1 MVIRAFFRTVN
12 NSVNGSRAML
22 LAIASLDYAV
32 LAFYLLA
39 MIGVG
44 IYFSREQHTLGDFF
58 LAGRSMGWFPV
69 GLSIMATLLSALSYS
84 GVPGEAYFVGYKFL
98 LMPLAVWLTLPLL
111 SYVVLPLYHRL
122 RIFSIYE
129 YIEMRF
135 DVTTRFASSILFIV
149 WRLLWLGGVLYA
161 PCKVLIVAAGL
172 QIDTWWLLLILGL
185 VSTCYT
191 FLGGMKAVI
200 WTDVI
205 QALVMASGLLLI
217 VGSVWYQLDG
227 GPMRVAEVTRQLDRA
242 TIVDPVLSFAEK
254 WSFWGIFPHFL
265 LASLS
270 FYIADQITVQRYLT
284 AKSLTAARRSFL
296 LNCLSVSI
304 MVPALMYAGTSLLA
318 FYHDHPEAMRPIW
331 VANVDHQ
338 DRTSVCDANGVP
350 LIAWQADAITPE
362 NIQQLV
368 EQRRLMRPNSTDPFT
383 NTDGLII
390 SDERGQRVDVRQLA
404 MRLPRGDAAEQGE
417 IMLNKLAKDE
427 LLPHFITSQLSY
439 GLGGLILAAL
449 LAASMSSMDS
459 GLNSICTLMITDY
472 HRRLG
477 IGRHW
482 LARRVNKPVEEL
494 SEADELRIARPL
506 VLVIGLAAT
515 GFSLFIAQ
523 INDIFTI
530 MVAVVNTFGGPLL
543 AVFLLGMFTRRATAK
558 GMLWTLGAG
567 TLFTLWLMVANTYD
581 AFAWLWFWNFK
592 LNGIWPLT
600 LGVAFSLVLGY
611 GMSLFFGYRKS
622 EKELRGLVVGCGT
635 LGVREPEEASI
646 AIPDQFDA

>member
-1 MVIRAFFRTVN
+1 
-12 NSVNGSRAML
+12 ML
-22 LAIASLDYAV
+22 LALASVDYAV
-32 LAFYLLA
+32 LALYLLA

-84 GVPGEAYFVGYKFL
+84 GVPGEAYYVGYKFL
-98 LMPLAVWLTLPLL
+98 LMPVAVWLTLPLL
-111 SYVVLPLYHRL
+111 VYVVLPLFHRL
-122 RIFSIYE
+122 NIYSIYE

-135 DVTTRFASSILFIV
+135 DVTTRFVSSALFVV

-205 QALVMASGLLLI
+205 QALVMAGGLFLI
-217 VGSVWYQLDG
+217 IGAVWYQLDG
-227 GPMRVAEVTRQLDRA
+227 GPARVAEVTRQLDRA
-242 TIVDPVLSFAEK
+242 TIVDPVLSLAEK

-284 AKSLTAARRSFL
+284 AKSLTTARRSFV
-296 LNCLSVSI
+296 LNCISVSI
-304 MVPALMYAGTSLLA
+304 MIPALMYAGTSLLA
-318 FYHDHPEAMRPIW
+318 FYHDHPDQMRPIW
-331 VANVDHQ
+331 VANIDHQ
-338 DRTSVCDANGVP
+338 DRTSMRDADGAP
-350 LIAWQADAITPE
+350 LIEWRTNAITPE

-368 EQRRLMRPNSTDPFT
+368 DERRLLRPNSTQPFT
-383 NTDGLII
+383 DTRDLVIA
-390 SDERGQRVDVRQLA
+390 DENGKRINVQRLA
-404 MRLPRGDAAEQGE
+404 MRLPRGDTAERGE

-459 GLNSICTLMITDY
+459 GLNSICTLLITDF

-482 LARRVNKPVEEL
+482 LARHVNKPVEEL
-494 SEADELRIARPL
+494 SEADELRIGRPL
-506 VLVIGLAAT
+506 VLIIGLVAT

-567 TLFTLWLMVANTYD
+567 TLFTLWLMIANTYES
-581 AFAWLWFWNFK
+581 FAWLWFWDFK

-600 LGVAFSLVLGY
+600 IGVVFSLVTGY
-611 GMSLFFGYRKS
+611 VMSLLTGRRKS
-622 EKELRGLVVGCGT
+622 DDELRGLVVGCGE
-635 LGVREPEEASI
+635 LGVRDPEEASI
-646 AIPDQFDA
+646 AIPDQFDTVD